1 MHYEIFWSGLDVSSS
16 LLRSKTILK
25 YPISPIGI
33 CNRHISETMCDKI
46 PNLTVRFFEE
56 YWIVAACRS
65 WLQSSYLIEIFAEVL
80 ILVALGLIMQ
90 RVNEHDLFTT
100 EP

>member
-1 MHYEIFWSGLDVSSS
+1 M
-16 LLRSKTILK
+16 
-25 YPISPIGI
+25 
-33 CNRHISETMCDKI
+33 
-46 PNLTVRFFEE
+46 
-56 YWIVAACRS
+56 AACRS

-100 EP
+100 EPWLSRYFFLTF